1 MSFEIG
7 HKKLGGRKMGE
18 ANKITNEIRALLR
31 AFLDKEIVNLPNT
44 FNSIKSPERRLELIL
59 KLLPFVVP
67 KAQEISLEMLSDSK
81 LDFLVNTLKNES
93 ERENQNN

>member
-1 MSFEIG
+1 MSFEKG
-7 HKKLGGRKMGE
+7 HMKMGGRKKGDT
-18 ANKITNEIRALLR
+18 NKLTKEFRSVLR
-31 AFLDKEIVNLPNT
+31 AFLQKEVVKLPNT

-81 LDFLVNTLKNES
+81 LDYLVETLKNES
-93 ERENQNN
+93 EREN

>member
-1 MSFEIG
+1 MSFEKG
-7 HKKLGGRKMGE
+7 HKKVGGRKKGN
-18 ANKITNEIRALLR
+18 ANKFTNEFRDILR
-31 AFLDKEIVNLPNT
+31 AFLQKEIVELPNT
-44 FNSIKSPERRLELIL
+44 FSSIKRPERRLELIL

-93 ERENQNN
+93 EREN